1 MMNTTK
7 KNFEWRNYTLYM
19 AWIVSMIATLGSLF
33 FSEILGFIP
42 CELCWFQRIMM
53 YPLCI
58 ILGIAT
64 FYNEKNIKKYILPI
78 SIIGGSIS
86 LYHYAIQKV
95 PRFSEI
101 NPCVQGVPCNVDYIN
116 WLGFITI
123 PFLALIAFC
132 LITLFMVLTKSKT
145 NE

>member
-1 MMNTTK
+1 MMNTTN
-7 KNFEWRNYTLYM
+7 KNFEWRNYTLYF

-33 FSEILGFIP
+33 FSEILGFVP
-42 CELCWFQRIMM
+42 CELCWYQRIMM

-64 FYNEKNIKKYILPI
+64 FYNEKNIKKYVLPI

-86 LYHYAIQKV
+86 IYHYAIQKIPGV
-95 PRFSEI
+95 SEI

-123 PFLALIAFC
+123 PFLALIAFSF
-132 LITLFMVLTKSKT
+132 ITLFMVLTRS

>member
-1 MMNTTK
+1 MMSTTK
-7 KNFEWRNYTLYM
+7 KNFEWRNYTLYF

-42 CELCWFQRIMM
+42 CELCWYQRIMM

-64 FYNEKNIKKYILPI
+64 FYNEKNMKKYVLPI

-86 LYHYAIQKV
+86 LYHYAIQKIPGV
-95 PRFSEI
+95 SEI

-116 WLGFITI
+116 WFGFITI
-123 PFLALIAFC
+123 PFLALIAFSF
-132 LITLFMVLTKSKT
+132 ITLFMVLTRS
-145 NE
+145 N

>member
-19 AWIVSMIATLGSLF
+19 AWIVSMITTLGSLF

-86 LYHYAIQKV
+86 LYHYAIQKIPCV
-95 PRFSEI
+95 SEI

-132 LITLFMVLTKSKT
+132 MITLFMLLTRSKT
-145 NE
+145 N

>member
-1 MMNTTK
+1 MMDTTK

-64 FYNEKNIKKYILPI
+64 FYNEENIKKYALPI

-86 LYHYAIQKV
+86 LYHYAIQKIPGV
-95 PRFSEI
+95 SEI

-132 LITLFMVLTKSKT
+132 TITLFMLLTRSKT
-145 NE
+145 N

>member
-1 MMNTTK
+1 MMSTTK
-7 KNFEWRNYTLYM
+7 KNFEWRNYTLYF

-42 CELCWFQRIMM
+42 CELCWYQRIMM

-64 FYNEKNIKKYILPI
+64 FYNEKNMKKYVLPI

-86 LYHYAIQKV
+86 LYHYAIQKIPGV
-95 PRFSEI
+95 SEI

-116 WLGFITI
+116 WFGFITI
-123 PFLALIAFC
+123 PFLALIAFSF
-132 LITLFMVLTKSKT
+132 ITLFMVLTRSH
-145 NE
+145 

>member
-1 MMNTTK
+1 MMNTPK
-7 KNFEWRNYTLYM
+7 KNFEWRNYTLYL

-42 CELCWFQRIMM
+42 CELCWYQRIMM

-64 FYNEKNIKKYILPI
+64 FYNEKNIKKYVLPI

-86 LYHYAIQKV
+86 LYHYAIQKIPGV
-95 PRFSEI
+95 SEI

-132 LITLFMVLTKSKT
+132 MITLFMVLTKSKA
-145 NE
+145 N

>member
-1 MMNTTK
+1 MNTTK

-64 FYNEKNIKKYILPI
+64 FYDEKIIKKYVLPI

-86 LYHYAIQKV
+86 LYHYAIQKTPGV
-95 PRFSEI
+95 SEI

-132 LITLFMVLTKSKT
+132 MITLFMLLTRSKK
-145 NE
+145 N

>member
-1 MMNTTK
+1 MMNKAK
-7 KNFEWRNYTLYM
+7 KNFEWRNYTLYL

-42 CELCWFQRIMM
+42 CELCWYQRIMM

-64 FYNEKNIKKYILPI
+64 FYNEKNIKKYVLPI

-86 LYHYAIQKV
+86 LYHYAIQKIPGV
-95 PRFSEI
+95 SEI

-132 LITLFMVLTKSKT
+132 FITLFMLLTRSKT
-145 NE
+145 N

>member
-1 MMNTTK
+1 MMSTTK
-7 KNFEWRNYTLYM
+7 KHFEWRNYTLYF

-42 CELCWFQRIMM
+42 CELCWYQRIMM

-64 FYNEKNIKKYILPI
+64 FYNEKNMKKYVLPI

-86 LYHYAIQKV
+86 LYHYAIQKFPSV
-95 PRFSEI
+95 SEI

-116 WLGFITI
+116 WFGFITI
-123 PFLALIAFC
+123 PFLALIAFSF
-132 LITLFMVLTKSKT
+132 ITLFMMLTRS
-145 NE
+145 N

>member
-1 MMNTTK
+1 MMNTVQ
-7 KNFEWRNYTLYM
+7 KNFTWRNYTLYM

-64 FYNEKNIKKYILPI
+64 FYNEKNIKNMYYRFLLLVEVFRFTTMQYKKSLVFQRLIHASKVFLVMLIIL
-78 SIIGGSIS
+78 IG
-86 LYHYAIQKV
+86 
-95 PRFSEI
+95 
-101 NPCVQGVPCNVDYIN
+101 
-116 WLGFITI
+116 
-123 PFLALIAFC
+123 
-132 LITLFMVLTKSKT
+132 
-145 NE
+145 

>member
-1 MMNTTK
+1 MMSTTK
-7 KNFEWRNYTLYM
+7 KNFKLRNYTLYF

-33 FSEILGFIP
+33 FSEILRFIP
-42 CELCWFQRIMM
+42 CELCWYQRIMM

-64 FYNEKNIKKYILPI
+64 FYNEKNMKKYVLPI
-78 SIIGGSIS
+78 SIIGVCIS
-86 LYHYAIQKV
+86 LYHYAIQKIPGV
-95 PRFSEI
+95 SEI

-116 WLGFITI
+116 WFGFITI
-123 PFLALIAFC
+123 PFLALISFSF
-132 LITLFMVLTKSKT
+132 ITLFMVLTRS

>member
-1 MMNTTK
+1 MMSTTN
-7 KNFEWRNYTLYM
+7 KNFEWRNYTLYF

-42 CELCWFQRIMM
+42 CELCWYQRIMM

-64 FYNEKNIKKYILPI
+64 FYNEKNMKKYVLPI

-86 LYHYAIQKV
+86 LYHYAIQKIPGV
-95 PRFSEI
+95 SEI

-116 WLGFITI
+116 WFGFITI
-123 PFLALIAFC
+123 PFLALIAFSF
-132 LITLFMVLTKSKT
+132 ITLFMLLTRS
-145 NE
+145 N

>member
-1 MMNTTK
+1 MMNTVQ
-7 KNFEWRNYTLYM
+7 KNFTWRNYTLYM

-64 FYNEKNIKKYILPI
+64 FYNEKNIKKYVLPI

-86 LYHYAIQKV
+86 LYHYAIQK
-95 PRFSEI
+95 
-101 NPCVQGVPCNVDYIN
+101 
-116 WLGFITI
+116 I
-123 PFLALIAFC
+123 PG
-132 LITLFMVLTKSKT
+132 
-145 NE
+145 